1 MHALYNVVMY
11 ALSFGLMAVIV
22 GTVLG
27 LAFWLLRAA
36 WRILTKLR

>member
-1 MHALYNVVMY
+1 MHTLYNVVMY
-11 ALSFGLMAVIV
+11 ALSFGLMTVIF

>member
-1 MHALYNVVMY
+1 MHTFYNVVMY
-11 ALSFGLMAVIV
+11 ALSFGLMAVIF

-27 LAFWLLRAA
+27 LAFWLLAAA

>member
-11 ALSFGLMAVIV
+11 ALSFGLMVVIL

-27 LAFWLLRAA
+27 MVFWLLRTT
-36 WRILTKLR
+36 WRFLLRLR